1 MSFAE
6 RRQHPRV
13 DESLSFQ
20 VAVDEQTIVAETKN
34 ISCGGA
40 QCYLSHP
47 IPEMT
52 KLKIAFTLPPV
63 GPSGSPKMIHCIGV
77 VVRRQEVRNE
87 QTGHPT
93 YLTGIYFS
101 DLKAEDK
108 RRIGEFVLQ
117 SMLSH
122 DRSRPA

>member
-1 MSFAE
+1 MSFDE

-20 VAVDEQTIVAETKN
+20 VAVDSQVIVAETKN

-40 QCYLSHP
+40 LCYLSHP

-52 KLKIAFTLPPV
+52 KLAISFALPSANPH
-63 GPSGSPKMIHCIGV
+63 GSLKAIHCTGV
-77 VVRRQEVRNE
+77 IVRQQEVRNE
-87 QTGHPT
+87 RNPDLT
-93 YLTGIYFS
+93 YLTAIYFS
-101 DLKAEDK
+101 ELKPDDK
-108 RRIGEFVLQ
+108 RRIAEFVLQ

-122 DRSRPA
+122 DRRRP

>member
-40 QCYLSHP
+40 QCYLNHP
-47 IPEMT
+47 VSEMT
-52 KLKIAFTLPPV
+52 KLKISFALPPV
-63 GPSGSPKMIHCIGV
+63 GPSGSPKMIHCIGA
-77 VVRRQEVRNE
+77 VVRQEEVRNE
-87 QTGHPT
+87 QTGHAT
-93 YLTGIYFS
+93 YLTAIYFS
-101 DLKAEDK
+101 ELKPEDK
-108 RRIGEFVLQ
+108 RRIAEFVLQ
-117 SMLSH
+117 SMLSN
-122 DRSRPA
+122 DRRRP